1 MAEPSFYEPADIE
14 IHIKGTGM
22 VLRDQSLI
30 AVEKTS
36 GKVLAVGEKARI
48 AGENSDTVQVFSPLR
63 RGRIADYSAAVAM
76 FRYMVEEAWGKK
88 LFRKPHITVCVPGG
102 MTEVE
107 KKALEDALYYS
118 SMSAGKLTIYEG
130 DLSQFTEEVQKPQA
144 KQYAAYDVLIGIGKD
159 APEKYVSEMISEVF
173 DYAAQQGIS
182 VARVEKLIKATGENQ
197 Q

>member
-1 MAEPSFYEPADIE
+1 MAELSFYEPADIE
-14 IHIKGTGM
+14 IHIKGIGM
-22 VLRDQSLI
+22 VLRDKSLI
-30 AVEKTS
+30 AVAKAS

-48 AGENSDTVQVFSPLR
+48 ARENSDTVQVISPLR

-76 FRYMVEEAWGKK
+76 FRYMVEETWGKK
-88 LFRKPHITVCVPGG
+88 LFRKPHITVCVRGG

-107 KKALEDALYYS
+107 RKTLEDAFLT
-118 SMSAGKLTIYEG
+118 SAGKLTVYEG

-182 VARVEKLIKATGENQ
+182 AARVEKLIKVRLLK
-197 Q
+197 